1 MDDSELNL
9 YLKLFKKSGD
19 KAYFEKIYHHF
30 LSNIYRFVFFQILNK
45 QTAEDITSEIFI
57 KVYNNLRKS
66 NLNSATFKSWLYKIA
81 QNTITDYF
89 RKENKNKSNISL
101 EQYIEL
107 TNEEDLKD
115 INFIKEENFLENE
128 FQFKNEKLLSL
139 LSKLTD
145 EQKKILLLKY
155 VDELD
160 YKTISSILNKKQSA
174 LRTMNFRT
182 LKYIKEEL
190 NK

>member
-1 MDDSELNL
+1 MDDNELNL
-9 YLKLFKKSGD
+9 YIKLFKKSGD
-19 KAYFEKIYHHF
+19 KIYFEKIYHHF
-30 LSNIYRFVFFQILNK
+30 LSSIYRFVFFQISNK
-45 QTAEDITSEIFI
+45 QTAEDLTSEVFI
-57 KVYNNLRKS
+57 KVYNNLRNS

-89 RKENKNKSNISL
+89 RKENKNKYNISF
-101 EQYIEL
+101 EQYTEAV
-107 TNEEDLKD
+107 NEDDLRDK
-115 INFIKEENFLENE
+115 NLIKEEKFLENE
-128 FQFKNEKLLSL
+128 FQFENEKLINL
-139 LSKLTD
+139 LNKLPD

-155 VDELD
+155 IEELD
-160 YKTISSILNKKQSA
+160 YKTISSILNKNQSA